1 MTCMDASEVSS
12 QPVPL
17 GGEGWSGPQLWR
29 RSIPPVF
36 EMRMGGSLRDKLVFC
51 EEGSATLEVTAG
63 GRPRIW
69 NRSPGSI
76 DVVPA
81 GFDPQTVQCLGEATR
96 VVCITLPELRL
107 HVAPAEFGL
116 IDEHI
121 VDLCRRLIRQ
131 AELGQPYGS
140 AYVDALTETLA
151 TYLEGRLGRRRENTE
166 QRGPQA
172 PRAPSLSQSAR
183 DRVHSYVQANLH
195 RDVTIRELAEVTGY
209 SIDHFGKLFKKT
221 FGVPPYHFL
230 LDCRVDAAR
239 HYLAQGVLPLADIAL
254 RCGFATQAHFTAIFK
269 LRTGVTPGEFRRRLS
284 QH

>member
-1 MTCMDASEVSS
+1 MDASAVSS

-36 EMRMGGSLRDKLVFC
+36 EIQMGGSPRDKLVFC
-51 EEGSATLEVTAG
+51 EQGSATLEVTG
-63 GRPRIW
+63 GAHRRTW
-69 NRSPGSI
+69 SRSPGSL
-76 DVVPA
+76 DVMPA

-96 VVCITLPELRL
+96 VVCITMPAPRL
-107 HVAPAEFGL
+107 HGAPPEFGL
-116 IDEHI
+116 IDDHV

-140 AYVDALTETLA
+140 AYVEALTHTLS
-151 TYLEGRLGRRRENTE
+151 TYLEGRLGRRSESHARE
-166 QRGPQA
+166 
-172 PRAPSLSQSAR
+172 PRAPRLSQSDR
-183 DRVHSYVQANLH
+183 DRVHSYVQENLD
-195 RDVTIRELAEVTGY
+195 REVTIRELAEVTGY

-239 HYLAQGVLPLADIAL
+239 QHLTQGVLPLAEIAL

>member
-1 MTCMDASEVSS
+1 MDASAVSS

-36 EMRMGGSLRDKLVFC
+36 EIHMGGSPRDKVVFC

-63 GRPRIW
+63 GQPRSW
-69 NRSPGSI
+69 SRSPGSV
-76 DVVPA
+76 DVMPA
-81 GFDPQTVQCLGEATR
+81 GFDAQTVQCLGEATR
-96 VVCITLPELRL
+96 VVCITLPALRL
-107 HVAPAEFGL
+107 HGAPPEFGL
-116 IDEHI
+116 IDAHV

-140 AYVDALTETLA
+140 AYVEALADTLS
-151 TYLEGRLGRRRENTE
+151 TYLEGRLRRRSESPDPRE
-166 QRGPQA
+166 
-172 PRAPSLSQSAR
+172 PRAPRLSQS
-183 DRVHSYVQANLH
+183 DRERLQSYVQDNLE
-195 RDVTIRELAEVTGY
+195 REVTIRELAEVTGY

-239 HYLAQGVLPLADIAL
+239 QHLAQGVLPLAEIAL

-269 LRTGVTPGEFRRRLS
+269 LRTGVTPGEFRRRQS